1 MKLGVTFL
9 QRFFGRVDSAGRT
22 RDFALMAAYDFTA
35 PRLFV
40 EADLGAGARLTLDRA
55 QANYL
60 LTVLRRKP
68 EDMILVFNGRDGEWR
83 ARLDPTGRKSADLVL
98 EERTRPQPASPDL
111 HYLFAPLKSARLDYL
126 AQKAVEMG
134 AGTIRPVFTRYTQGE
149 RINAERLRA
158 NAIEAAEQCGIL
170 AIPDLLEAV
179 RLPTALAALAP
190 ERLLVFCDED
200 APVSD
205 PVAAL
210 RGAADPAAPP
220 PLAVLVGPEG
230 GFAPDER
237 ALIAARPNTVALS
250 LGPRILRA
258 DTAAVAVLALVQA
271 VLGDAR

>member
-1 MKLGVTFL
+1 
-9 QRFFGRVDSAGRT
+9 
-22 RDFALMAAYDFTA
+22 MAAYDFTA
-35 PRLFV
+35 PRLHV
-40 EADLGAGARLTLDRA
+40 AADLHAGASLPLDRA

-60 LTVLRRKP
+60 LNVLRRKP
-68 EDMILVFNGRDGEWR
+68 EDPVLLFNGRDGEWR
-83 ARLDPTGRKSADLVL
+83 ASLVPSGRKSADLMVV
-98 EERTRPQPASPDL
+98 ERTRPQNAAPDL

-149 RINAERLRA
+149 RINLERLGA
-158 NAIEAAEQCGIL
+158 NVVEAAEQCGIL
-170 AIPDLLEAV
+170 AIPAV
-179 RLPTALAALAP
+179 AEPARLPEALAALAP

-200 APVSD
+200 APVAD

-210 RGAADPAAPP
+210 RGAGDPAAPP

-230 GFAPDER
+230 GFAPEER
-237 ALIAARPNTVALS
+237 DLIAARPNTVALS

-271 VLGDAR
+271 VLGDARQRSGQVSDP